1 MSARSRILTVDQ
13 VVHTTRGSKFLA
25 PAPAPLP
32 ANYGHAH
39 VLAHHRDLNMLT
51 HFNAQERRP
60 EDMEELGRAVGLRVA
75 KVWECRG
82 MLAITEMVKTSVGS
96 ADDGL
101 ESGGNEDALSK

>member
-1 MSARSRILTVDQ
+1 MSAHSRILTVDQ

-39 VLAHHRDLNMLT
+39 VLAHHRDMNMLT
-51 HFNAQERRP
+51 NFNAQERRP
-60 EDMEELGRAVGLRVA
+60 EDLEELGRGADLKVN

-82 MLAITEMVKTSVGS
+82 MLAITEMVRDEVEDGSVGS
-96 ADDGL
+96 KGR
-101 ESGGNEDALSK
+101 